1 MQQLLQTHT
10 RRSLMRVLGATG
22 AGTTAFLSGHLD
34 VGSMHAHQATPAIPR
49 ELVIDVVGGP
59 DHLDPAL
66 TRSSRDWTILHS
78 IYDALVQ
85 IGPEGDLVPLAAE
98 RFEAVDD
105 WTYEAALRPGL
116 VFHDGSPVTADAIVR
131 SITHVQQ
138 SEGPA
143 ARNFAVV
150 TSVDLLDDL
159 TARIVTAEPAPW
171 LPSQLAVWA
180 VLFPE
185 GMTTEAFET
194 APVGSGPFRFESR
207 AAGSEIVLV
216 RNPAYTWASP
226 KGSPLAERVRFRVV
240 PDSATRV
247 ADLATG
253 TANLIVSVPPEQRE
267 AVERSDATIQ
277 EVAILG
283 TLFLRIATDAPPFDD
298 PRVCQAANLA
308 VDVAA
313 IAESL
318 VGPKARRLA
327 SLYPDPRSI
336 GFDPELAP
344 FTFDPEAARALL
356 VEAGY
361 ANGFD
366 VRLQFAGGERDDI
379 LQAMAAQLGDVGIN
393 VSIESVDL
401 ATFNGTW
408 TEPDSAPLRLVS
420 WRPVYDPHT
429 LLSLM
434 FASTGPLS
442 RHNDAR
448 ADQLISAA
456 GREPNPSRRAELYRE
471 LGRHFHDVPPALFLW
486 NLTSVYG
493 VRNFGQGWSPRGDDY
508 VIPTSTEE
516 QQG

>member
-1 MQQLLQTHT
+1 
-10 RRSLMRVLGATG
+10 MRALGVTGATASMLISG
-22 AGTTAFLSGHLD
+22 RLGVRATHAYQAMLETAD
-34 VGSMHAHQATPAIPR
+34 
-49 ELVIDVVGGP
+49 ELVIDMTGGP

-105 WTYEAALRPGL
+105 LTYEVALRSGL
-116 VFHDGSPVTADAIVR
+116 VFHDGSPVTADAIAR

-150 TSVDLLDDL
+150 ASVDLVDDL
-159 TARIVTAEPAPW
+159 TARIVTKEPAPW

-185 GMTTEAFET
+185 GMTTETFET

-207 AAGSEIVLV
+207 EAGSEIVLV
-216 RNPAYTWASP
+216 RNPGYTWASP
-226 KGSPLAERVRFRVV
+226 KGAALAERIRFRVV

-253 TANLIVSVPPEQRE
+253 TANLIVDVPPEQRE
-267 AVERSDATIQ
+267 EVERSGGTI
-277 EVAILG
+277 EEAAILG
-283 TLFLRIATDAPPFDD
+283 TLFLRIATDAPPFND
-298 PRVCQAANLA
+298 PRVCRAINHA
-308 VDVAA
+308 VDVSA
-313 IAESL
+313 IAQSL
-318 VGPKARRLA
+318 VGAESRRLA

-344 FTFDPEAARALL
+344 FTFDPDAARALL
-356 VEAGY
+356 AEAGH
-361 ANGFD
+361 ADGFD

-379 LQAMAAQLGDVGIN
+379 LQAMAAQLGDVGIK
-393 VSIESVDL
+393 VSIESLDL

-442 RHNDAR
+442 RHNDPR
-448 ADQLISAA
+448 ADQLIRAA
-456 GREPNPSRRAELYRE
+456 GTEADPPRRAELYRE
-471 LGRHFHDVPPALFLW
+471 LGRYFQEAPPALFLW

-493 VRNFGQGWSPRGDDY
+493 VRDFGTGWSPRGDDY

-516 QQG
+516 QRG